1 LVRNCGCSP
10 IESTSKSAFNKVE
23 PKLKE
28 LKTREN
34 IHSKLEWH
42 NLTLR
47 DQGEK
52 EYFSYANG
60 WIGPL
65 SGNHLGGWFGLGQ
78 ITGRLGDKIFGE
90 HVFGYLQF
98 GTTIV
103 PRYLV
108 ITEAHLIQPSEY
120 HELAQTNYHNVGW
133 LPTPGQPSG
142 MPPKTQYKNV
152 LIKEVRMLDFDIQEV
167 DFSDPDIKVENGFS
181 LRDILKSHMTP
192 DRFHEAEKKLREME
206 KGTDVWDVVKK
217 LNGNYFTPNSGIG
230 YALLMDG
237 YLNYKGGSWHKM
249 TSNGLFLVWPFGYL
263 DGETEVPK
271 LSLIFK
277 NGKLYKLV
285 EYAAK
290 AEIERV
296 FAD

>member
-1 LVRNCGCSP
+1 MIKHKILIVLCILGLLLNYGCAP
-10 IESTSKSAFNKVE
+10 TMLEFKQLKTIESTSKSAFNKVE

-42 NLTLR
+42 NLT
-47 DQGEK
+47 
-52 EYFSYANG
+52 F
-60 WIGPL
+60 
-65 SGNHLGGWFGLGQ
+65 
-78 ITGRLGDKIFGE
+78 
-90 HVFGYLQF
+90 
-98 GTTIV
+98 
-103 PRYLV
+103 
-108 ITEAHLIQPSEY
+108 
-120 HELAQTNYHNVGW
+120 
-133 LPTPGQPSG
+133 
-142 MPPKTQYKNV
+142 
-152 LIKEVRMLDFDIQEV
+152 
-167 DFSDPDIKVENGFS
+167 PDIKVENGFS

-192 DRFHEAEKKLREME
+192 DQFHEAEKKLREME